1 MGSDLALFMKNLFL
15 CHYERKGKKK
25 KKHVKGWKYFQIFLG
40 LWMIY
45 ALSTRANLKIISMRF
60 ILRKL
65 KIVVKPH
72 NLSIEVHDKKFTTK
86 LFDEIPF

>member
-1 MGSDLALFMKNLFL
+1 
-15 CHYERKGKKK
+15 
-25 KKHVKGWKYFQIFLG
+25 
-40 LWMIY
+40 MIY

-60 ILRKL
+60 MLRKL